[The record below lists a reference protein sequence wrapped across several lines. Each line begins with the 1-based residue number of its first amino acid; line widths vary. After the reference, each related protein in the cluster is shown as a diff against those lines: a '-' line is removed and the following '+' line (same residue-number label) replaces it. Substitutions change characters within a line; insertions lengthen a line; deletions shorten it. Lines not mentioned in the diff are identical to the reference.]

1 MPVYE
6 YVCKSCQH
14 EFEELVF
21 GSALPNCPK
30 CESEKLEKRVS
41 TFGLGQTIPGG
52 ARSPM
57 APPMSPAMSPGA
69 CGACGA
75 PEGPG
80 SC

>member
-21 GSALPNCPK
+21 GSALPSCPK
-30 CESEKLEKRVS
+30 CESEKLDKRVS
-41 TFGLGQTIPGG
+41 TFGVGQSQPDGW
-52 ARSPM
+52 P
-57 APPMSPAMSPGA
+57 PAMGPAPGPGP
-69 CGACGA
+69 CGSCGA

-80 SC
+80 SCSLN

>member
-21 GSALPNCPK
+21 SSTLPSCPK
-30 CESEKLEKRVS
+30 CESEKLDKRVS
-41 TFGLGQTIPGG
+41 TFGVGQPDPGG
-52 ARSPM
+52 A
-57 APPMSPAMSPGA
+57 PPSMGPAMGPGP
-69 CGACGA
+69 CGTCGA

-80 SC
+80 TC

>member
-21 GSALPNCPK
+21 GSNLPSCPQ
-30 CESEKLEKRVS
+30 CEGEKLDKRVS
-41 TFGLGQTIPGG
+41 TFGVGHSQPGG
-52 ARSPM
+52 SPPALGP
-57 APPMSPAMSPGA
+57 APGPGP
-69 CGACGA
+69 CGSCGA

-80 SC
+80 SCSPN

>member
-21 GSALPNCPK
+21 GSNLPSCPQ
-30 CESEKLEKRVS
+30 CESKKLDKRVS
-41 TFGLGQTIPGG
+41 TFGVGQSQPKGC
-52 ARSPM
+52 P
-57 APPMSPAMSPGA
+57 PAMGPAPGPGP
-69 CGACGA
+69 CGSCGA

-80 SC
+80 SCSLN

>member
-21 GSALPNCPK
+21 GSNLPSCPQ
-30 CESEKLEKRVS
+30 CESEELDKRVS
-41 TFGLGQTIPGG
+41 TFGVGQSQPKGC
-52 ARSPM
+52 P
-57 APPMSPAMSPGA
+57 PAMGPAPGPGP
-69 CGACGA
+69 CGSCGA

-80 SC
+80 SCSLN